1 MLYPLDEALSW
12 DLVSPAQRTAAV
24 PVRELT
30 CRKHAFKRSGLRPCT
45 LPLSHNFK
53 RCKGMKFIRFIG
65 IDVSKKTLDA
75 SIFVAG
81 EVINKFPHIQV
92 RNDKQGF
99 KDLLRWAR
107 EQGARLEETLFG
119 LEFTGYYSDELEQ
132 FLTKKQL
139 SYTMLA
145 TTVVKHYQ
153 RGTRDKNDRID
164 SAKIAD
170 YLFRF
175 NGTECIRLRQLPSK
189 AMQELKALKSERKF
203 LVEHRV
209 ACENRLKV
217 AKSKSEERHLQKLI
231 DLYKEETELVEKQ
244 IMDVVTSDEAIYTT
258 FRLLLSIP
266 GIGFVNAVNIIANT
280 QNFTAFDTARQYA
293 KYVAVAPS
301 EHSSGTSVLWRRR
314 PSPHADLQA
323 KADLSMAALRAI
335 ELSAEM
341 RLYYER
347 KLGNRP
353 DDKDVQRKALN
364 AVKFKL
370 IRQMFA
376 VVRQARNFELRGLD
390 KAQAETHSTEEEVN

>member
-1 MLYPLDEALSW
+1 M
-12 DLVSPAQRTAAV
+12 
-24 PVRELT
+24 
-30 CRKHAFKRSGLRPCT
+30 
-45 LPLSHNFK
+45 NFN
-53 RCKGMKFIRFIG
+53 RFIG

-75 SIFVAG
+75 SIFLSG

-107 EQGARLEETLFG
+107 EQGVSIKDALFG

-132 FLTKKQL
+132 FLTGKQI
-139 SYTMLA
+139 SYTMLP
-145 TTVVKHYQ
+145 TTVVKHYR
-153 RGTRDKNDRID
+153 RGPRDKNDKID

-175 NGTECIRLRQLPSK
+175 NGTECIRLRVLPSK

-203 LVEHRV
+203 LVQHRV

-217 AKSKSEERHLQKLI
+217 AKSKSEEKHLQRLI
-231 DLYKEETELVEKQ
+231 ELYNEEIGQVEKQ
-244 IMDVVTSDEAIYTT
+244 IQDVVTSDEEIYTT
-258 FRLLLSIP
+258 YQQLTSIP
-266 GIGFVNAVNIIANT
+266 GIGFVNAVNTIANT
-280 QNFTAFDTARQYA
+280 QNFTAFETARQYG
-293 KYVAVAPS
+293 KFLAVAPS
-301 EHSSGTSVLWRRR
+301 EHSSDTSVQWRRR

-323 KADLSMAALRAI
+323 KADLSMAALHAI

-341 RLYYER
+341 RLLYER
-347 KLGNRP
+347 KLGSRP
-353 DDKDVQRKALN
+353 KDKDMQKKALN

-370 IRQMFA
+370 IREMFA

-390 KAQAETHSTEEEVN
+390 KAQAETHSTGK